1 MENTL
6 TDLSGLSGT
15 ESVGAI
21 LRTTREAQG
30 LTIEN
35 MADRIKFSVRQLE
48 ALEGNNLELLPQGAF
63 LRGFVRSYARALQLD
78 EAPLIAAL
86 ASPPLSTIEL
96 GASQA
101 NDTVL
106 PSISATTKNN
116 AYILGAAALL
126 VVGLGIFLLTKPN
139 ESVMSKVTL
148 EELALPALEAAS
160 SVSASDSQVVEAS
173 AVVVSAPVVVVAPL
187 PVSAIA
193 KAPAV
198 TPAAPQSIPS
208 VPAKSPN
215 VVTPVVVPTPAT
227 AVSDAELAL
236 LKRRPIHIVFTQDSW
251 MEIVDTRGD
260 VLLSRMTVAGSEKWI
275 GGRGRAP
282 YQVSIG
288 KVEAVKIYYRG
299 REVDLSQYKQGGVT
313 HLVLE

>member
-15 ESVGAI
+15 ESVGAT

-86 ASPPLSTIEL
+86 ASTHLATIEL

-101 NDTVL
+101 NDTVS
-106 PSISATTKNN
+106 PSISITTKNN
-116 AYILGAAALL
+116 VYIWGAAALL
-126 VVGLGIFLLTKPN
+126 VVGLGILLLIKPN
-139 ESVMSKVTL
+139 ESVTPKVIL
-148 EELALPALEAAS
+148 EELALPALDVAS
-160 SVSASDSQVVEAS
+160 SVSASASQVFEAS
-173 AVVVSAPVVVVAPL
+173 AVVASTPVVVVAPL
-187 PVSAIA
+187 PAPAIA

-198 TPAAPQSIPS
+198 RPATPQPIPS
-208 VPAKSPN
+208 APAKSPQ
-215 VVTPVVVPTPAT
+215 VVTSVVVSSPAT
-227 AVSDAELAL
+227 AVSDAQLAL

-251 MEIVDTRGD
+251 MEIVDVNGQ

-275 GGRGRAP
+275 GGRRRAP

-288 KVEAVKIYYRG
+288 KVEAVKIFYRG
-299 REVDLSQYKQGGVT
+299 REVDLSQYKQGGVI